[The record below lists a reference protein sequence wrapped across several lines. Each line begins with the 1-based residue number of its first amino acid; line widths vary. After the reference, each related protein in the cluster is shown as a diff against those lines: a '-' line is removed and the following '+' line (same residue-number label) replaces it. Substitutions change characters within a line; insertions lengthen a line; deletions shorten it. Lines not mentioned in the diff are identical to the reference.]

1 MPSRWRGS
9 TRGFTRNSLLYCAMI
24 DYWGDLVNYKQEK
37 KMKAKIEINLNN
49 DAFVEDPTELARV
62 LRNLADDIVS
72 IDGANLGLFIGVV
85 DVNGNTVGQLEVLED

>member
-1 MPSRWRGS
+1 
-9 TRGFTRNSLLYCAMI
+9 MI

-85 DVNGNTVGQLEVLED
+85 DANGNTVGQLEVLED